1 MKIIREIL
9 WGVVAIV
16 LSGIILFPIVSK
28 IDYIYI
34 VSNFIIL
41 FLAIFYFRATLDF
54 KRMFFV
60 SSKTLRYVLFA
71 SNLFLFVYVVTRIQK
86 VLILFDV
93 YSITA
98 YAKSYVD
105 LSLKEETKLIHYI
118 NQEYLLASISLLV
131 LILVLN
137 MKILRSFWK
146 K

>member
-60 SSKTLRYVLFA
+60 SSKALRYVLFA

>member
-41 FLAIFYFRATLDF
+41 FLAIFYFRAVLDF

-60 SSKTLRYVLFA
+60 SSKALRYVLFA

>member
-41 FLAIFYFRATLDF
+41 FLAIFYFRAVLDF

-86 VLILFDV
+86 VLVLFDV

-131 LILVLN
+131 LIVVLN
-137 MKILRSFWK
+137 AKILMSFWRK
-146 K
+146 